1 MAASSVARSAVVDIG
16 SNSVRMVAFDRHD
29 RSLAPVFNE
38 KAMSGLGRNLLATS
52 RLDPAGWASALAIL
66 ARFRMVAASMG
77 VDRIRAVATA
87 AVRDAFDGEEFVRV
101 AEAALGA
108 PVEVLAGSE
117 EARLS
122 GVGVLC
128 GIPGAEGMIGDLGGS
143 SLEFKQIGGKAADGE
158 SLMLGP
164 LSLVE
169 GDIDLKA
176 LRRAI
181 RAELKASDVLAK
193 STGRF
198 YAVGGAWRTV
208 AKLNMQIED
217 YSLKVLQG
225 YQMSK
230 SQVDKVAKLCFDS
243 VTSSTARAMLENVD
257 KRRAKHLP
265 VAAILLQEILGNSR
279 LEGVTISSAGLR
291 EGVLRDALGAPLHDP
306 LMDGAIAFARLD
318 KNQILFGEALHDFI
332 APALAPEPDLFGSP
346 AADIRIEKAACMMAD
361 SAGRFHPDHR
371 SIMAYDQAL
380 RAPYVG
386 VSHGERA
393 LIAYAIGCRYQK
405 DFKRPDEYV
414 ALTTPEQDERARQIG
429 SAMRL
434 GAVFSGRSGPILQR
448 ARLVRT
454 HDTLQLKV
462 SKADEAMVS
471 DTVERRLSQTASQLR
486 LKSDVIIS

>member
-1 MAASSVARSAVVDIG
+1 MFPKSERAAIIDIG
-16 SNSVRMVAFDRHD
+16 SNSVRLVIYDVLGA
-29 RSLAPVFNE
+29 SILPTFNE
-38 KAMSGLGRNLLATS
+38 KVMAGLGQGLMQTGQLSPT
-52 RLDPAGWASALAIL
+52 GVESALKALGRYRAIL
-66 ARFRMVAASMG
+66 KALHLRHYT
-77 VDRIRAVATA
+77 AVATA
-87 AVRDAFDGEEFVRV
+87 AVRSAENGPEFISL
-101 AEAALGA
+101 ASKALGRR
-108 PVEVLAGSE
+108 VVVLSGE
-117 EARLS
+117 DEARLS
-122 GVGVLC
+122 AVGVEASFHAPL
-128 GIPGAEGMIGDLGGS
+128 GMIGDLGGS

-176 LRRAI
+176 LRRTI
-181 RAELKASDVLAK
+181 RAELKTSDVLAK

-230 SQVDKVAKLCFDS
+230 SQVDKAAKLCFDS

-454 HDTLQLKV
+454 
-462 SKADEAMVS
+462 
-471 DTVERRLSQTASQLR
+471 
-486 LKSDVIIS
+486 